1 MFYGRGDES
10 GGDKSVSN
18 VPLKVALIYS
28 IFGYSW
34 IIITDAIVF
43 DPKTFAFNIVFQISV
58 LKGIVFVLITSLI
71 IYYLLHKGT
80 SILVKE
86 REEFRNKEEMYR
98 RFLDNINGVAVQ
110 VDRNLKPVFIHGN
123 FETITGYS
131 LNELFSSESVLENL
145 LPQEEKKRFYETVN
159 RLFTE
164 SNLEV
169 EGDYQVVRKDG
180 KRIWVKVFLRNVCD
194 EHGIPQYIQ
203 ALYFDITESKQMEG
217 ELKASEEKFRTVVES
232 MSDIVF
238 ILDRYQRH
246 VSVFGQ
252 WSKIYKT
259 SPEAFL
265 GKTARDVFGD
275 EAAKVHEEAN
285 IKALQGENVTYEWST
300 KTAEGK
306 TLYFQTSLSP
316 LRDSKGN
323 IIGIVGVGR
332 DITKL
337 KEAEEKL
344 QEYTRNLEKLLE
356 ERTRQLRESE
366 RLAAIGEATMMVG
379 HDLRNPLQAIINNV
393 YIIKSK
399 FLDKLPKRTK
409 IMLEKEGLE
418 DILKR
423 IENEISYMNKIVRDL
438 QDYSKPITP
447 KYSRIRLQQMIEKIL
462 SQIILSEK
470 IVVRKEINVEEIV
483 CDEMLLERILYNLIL
498 NAVQAMPEGGIL
510 TIRGEKVDDNIVL
523 AVEDTG
529 AGIPENILP
538 KLFTPFFTTKA
549 KGQGLGLAICK
560 RFIEILN
567 GKIDVRSE
575 VGKGSK
581 FTITIPISTLR
592 GAR

>member
-567 GKIDVRSE
+567 GKIDVKSE